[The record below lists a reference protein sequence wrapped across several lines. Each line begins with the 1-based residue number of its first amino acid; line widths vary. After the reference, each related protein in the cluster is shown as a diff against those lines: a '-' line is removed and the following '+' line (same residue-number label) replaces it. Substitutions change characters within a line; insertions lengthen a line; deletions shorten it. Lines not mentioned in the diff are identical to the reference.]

1 MMLNSATKRTGC
13 CPHCTPIVGWR
24 SVSRMESVDR
34 DIAPGEFRVA
44 WPEHPDRIGGSWYGD
59 HLDLNCALAALQFN
73 VANNT
78 NHFPAGKHGTAPP
91 LQPRPRPA
99 R

>member
-1 MMLNSATKRTGC
+1 
-13 CPHCTPIVGWR
+13 
-24 SVSRMESVDR
+24 MEPVDR

-59 HLDLNCALAALQFN
+59 HLDLDCALAALQFN